1 MPQAAY
7 SFRHRRGPIQRIVSP
22 LVMQSRTWRCLCS
35 SRRKSSQPPT
45 FRSPS
50 VPRTRGR
57 RIGSLLSV
65 DRERTLFA
73 TATSHVSLL
82 HSMHW
87 PVSQSTSSSMI
98 NFGNA
103 VAIATTTARHTLPQ
117 PLRDLGDD
125 ALTPRQRLEAG
136 PAHVVGLA

>member
-1 MPQAAY
+1 MPQAAS

-22 LVMQSRTWRCLCS
+22 LVMQSRTWRYMALPLFIAP
-35 SRRKSSQPPT
+35 KKFAPHT

-125 ALTPRQRLEAG
+125 ALTPRQRLE
-136 PAHVVGLA
+136 